1 MARSVAQGKGGIID
15 VCGVA
20 PARFQSLR
28 DAGCGVNALSRLHK
42 MELARRA
49 DKTRKRR
56 IRRSASGNRFRC
68 LTLLVVFFPRHR
80 AFDRFFPACVT
91 VITLSGFD
99 AWTELAL

>member
-42 MELARRA
+42 MALARRP

-56 IRRSASGNRFRC
+56 IRQSIQ
-68 LTLLVVFFPRHR
+68 VP
-80 AFDRFFPACVT
+80 D
-91 VITLSGFD
+91 ITRRVLPTPSRV
-99 AWTELAL
+99 